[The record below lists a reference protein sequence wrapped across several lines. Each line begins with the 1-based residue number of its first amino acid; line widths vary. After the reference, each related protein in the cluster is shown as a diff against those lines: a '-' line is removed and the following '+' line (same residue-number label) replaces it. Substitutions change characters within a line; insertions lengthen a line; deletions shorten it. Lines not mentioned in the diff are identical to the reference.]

1 MCISAGIRIAY
12 QRAPVSGARLGEAN
26 LSGANLRDAN
36 LTETNFSG
44 TNFSG
49 TNFTN
54 SQLDTASLVET
65 RMNRAILLHCTV
77 YGISAW
83 KVALVGA
90 RQINVII
97 SKADEPAITA
107 DSLEVAQ
114 VLYLRLHNAKIRH
127 VIDTLTS

>member
-44 TNFSG
+44 TNF
-49 TNFTN
+49 TN

-83 KVALVGA
+83 KVDLVGA